1 MKVNTFVS
9 GNIGCPA
16 IFPHQF
22 HIPVSKPTLGTANH
36 SLCPEKC
43 PVKNTEYS
51 ADDNFGGGNIE
62 VDDDHG
68 APGVMKSS

>member
-36 SLCPEKC
+36 SLCPEKR

-51 ADDNFGGGNIE
+51 AGGGNIE
-62 VDDDHG
+62 VDDDHR